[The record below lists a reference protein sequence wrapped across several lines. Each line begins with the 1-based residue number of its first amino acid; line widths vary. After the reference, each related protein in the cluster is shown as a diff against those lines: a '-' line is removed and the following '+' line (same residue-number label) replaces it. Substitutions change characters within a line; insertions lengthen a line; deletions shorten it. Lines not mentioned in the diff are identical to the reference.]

1 MMTCPY
7 HILAIVLCTQLS
19 LLIIVDLRMLSVKGH
34 PWASRSLSFLE
45 EDCSR
50 LLRVVISHLIR
61 HGGLIE
67 PTVLIVLASPV
78 PVSDVGFQRH
88 YLYSWRLKVAHR
100 LFDAPIGDFN
110 LLLLLPHND
119 NRR

>member
-1 MMTCPY
+1 MMTYPY

-19 LLIIVDLRMLSVKGH
+19 LLIIVDLRRLGVEGH
-34 PWASRSLSFLE
+34 PWASRGLSLLE
-45 EDCSR
+45 EDCCR

-67 PTVLIVLASPV
+67 ATVLIVLASPL

-88 YLYSWRLKVAHR
+88 Y
-100 LFDAPIGDFN
+100 
-110 LLLLLPHND
+110 
-119 NRR
+119 

>member
-45 EDCSR
+45 EDCCR

-100 LFDAPIGDFN
+100 LFEAPIGDFN